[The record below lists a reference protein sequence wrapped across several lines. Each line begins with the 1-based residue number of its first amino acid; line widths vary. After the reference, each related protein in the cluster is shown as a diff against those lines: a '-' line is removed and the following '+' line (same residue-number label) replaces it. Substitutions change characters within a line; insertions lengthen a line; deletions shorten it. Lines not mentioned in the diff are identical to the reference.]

1 MQFFYNHMSPE
12 DVQGFINRVTQKHET
27 RNTPGFDSSVER
39 SPSRMASPMRSGSV
53 DCHAAGLDEDRI
65 PYGKK
70 GKWAVNVEDI
80 EDDDDIEWRKAQMAA
95 DEQLAKEIE
104 TAQREAALKHKEAEA
119 RLARHIEDARRARS
133 KASSTSLVVQ
143 SSRASNQLP
152 HDGFSG
158 TRTSHTP
165 SSSQI
170 PVGMGYDSDVTI
182 SEPSSVYSSDSDSTK
197 RRKREKKKRYKKQRA
212 HRKRELGNE
221 KVVLPE
227 KYDGS
232 PKFDVF
238 QRWLYSVTDYFKTVY
253 IEKMRRVPKLQHFLS
268 GKAAAFFMREV
279 AIMAVQ
285 FVIGSL
291 NYRIW
296 LIVEQMTIFERNGQR
311 LDIVLRF
318 QCLKILRR
326 LQFATGW
333 RAWTYHESS
342 FQTFP
347 FTA

>member
-1 MQFFYNHMSPE
+1 MLQASMVNKSLEGVWTPQRIGFHMVKRGS
-12 DVQGFINRVTQKHET
+12 GLSMLRTLRMMMTSNGARH
-27 RNTPGFDSSVER
+27 RWWLMSS
-39 SPSRMASPMRSGSV
+39 
-53 DCHAAGLDEDRI
+53 L
-65 PYGKK
+65 
-70 GKWAVNVEDI
+70 
-80 EDDDDIEWRKAQMAA
+80 
-95 DEQLAKEIE
+95 
-104 TAQREAALKHKEAEA
+104 
-119 RLARHIEDARRARS
+119 LARHIEDARRARS
-133 KASSTSLVVQ
+133 KASSTSRSLNIGADIVARAADRERGRTMQPVVVQ

-152 HDGFSG
+152 HDGFV
-158 TRTSHTP
+158 SHTP

-268 GKAAAFFMREV
+268 GKAAAFSLTTASLRISV
-279 AIMAVQ
+279 LANGPVYRIAGSMAVQ

-291 NYRIW
+291 NYRIFGR
-296 LIVEQMTIFERNGQR
+296 EQMTIFERNGQR

-326 LQFATGW
+326 LQFVS
-333 RAWTYHESS
+333 RRHESS